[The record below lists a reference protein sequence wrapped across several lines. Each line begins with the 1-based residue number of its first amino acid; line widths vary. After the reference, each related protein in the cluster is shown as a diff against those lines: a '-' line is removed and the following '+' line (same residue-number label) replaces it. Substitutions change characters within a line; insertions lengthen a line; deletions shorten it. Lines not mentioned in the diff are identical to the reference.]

1 MTDRLTFQ
9 ELVQRTT
16 GKHTMRFLQTQGFF
30 TSNRDGLYDEKW
42 IEVYHEAKSYMRAGF
57 DEISAYCEATRDV
70 FGWCPDWY
78 EG

>member
-1 MTDRLTFQ
+1 MTDRLSFE

-30 TSNRDGLYDEKW
+30 TPDRDRLYDPKW
-42 IEVYHEAKSYMRAGF
+42 IEVYSEARAYMRAGF
-57 DEISAYCEATRDV
+57 DDVSAYCEATRDV